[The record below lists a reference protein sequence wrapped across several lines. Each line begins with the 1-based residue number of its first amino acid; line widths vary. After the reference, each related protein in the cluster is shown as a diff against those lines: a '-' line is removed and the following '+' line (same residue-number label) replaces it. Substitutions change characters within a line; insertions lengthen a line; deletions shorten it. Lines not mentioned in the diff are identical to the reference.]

1 MVYTLAYSI
10 EKLFQEDK
18 LHRLTLQ
25 ELYESV
31 KDDFPNK
38 DPYQM
43 RHSIRR
49 SVQSLASRGVL
60 ERVNQGTYILVH
72 S

>member
-1 MVYTLAYSI
+1 MAYSLTYNI
-10 EKLFQEDK
+10 KKLFEEDE
-18 LHRLTLQ
+18 LHRLTLD

-31 KDDFPNK
+31 KNHFPNK

-43 RHSIRR
+43 KHSIRR
-49 SVQSLASRGVL
+49 SVQSLTGRGVL
-60 ERVNQGTYILVH
+60 ERVNQGTYILVN